1 MQSEPHHTM
10 SDLYMNAVIKQ
21 LQINK
26 GLDESQASQLFEKYY
41 RSVFKHW
48 GMEPNVEEFA
58 EIIQEI
64 DELASR
70 IGAEV
75 NYNAFAKKARSIG
88 KDELIELIKELPE
101 EKLFLVYEFLKNL

>member
-21 LQINK
+21 LQINL
-26 GLDESQASQLFEKYY
+26 GMDESQATLLFEKYY

-58 EIIQEI
+58 EKIQRI

-70 IGAEV
+70 IGTGV
-75 NYNAFAKKARSIG
+75 NYSASAKKASSID
-88 KDELIELIKELPE
+88 KNELIELIKELPE
-101 EKLFLVYEFLKNL
+101 EKLFLVYEFVKNL